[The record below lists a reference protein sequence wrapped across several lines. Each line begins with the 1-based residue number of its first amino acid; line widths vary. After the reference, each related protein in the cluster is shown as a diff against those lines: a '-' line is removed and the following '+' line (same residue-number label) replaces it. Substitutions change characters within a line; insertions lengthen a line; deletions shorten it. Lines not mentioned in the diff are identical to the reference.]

1 VRERE
6 INRDETRRGDKL
18 AFNTARESGDFYNFC
33 PVFLFCFSVS
43 NVFLMSMGEERRGDG
58 MAKQGGAG
66 QISTCTSSTP
76 HAAEGDKD
84 DDRASEGRGEV

>member
-1 VRERE
+1 
-6 INRDETRRGDKL
+6 
-18 AFNTARESGDFYNFC
+18 
-33 PVFLFCFSVS
+33 
-43 NVFLMSMGEERRGDG
+43 